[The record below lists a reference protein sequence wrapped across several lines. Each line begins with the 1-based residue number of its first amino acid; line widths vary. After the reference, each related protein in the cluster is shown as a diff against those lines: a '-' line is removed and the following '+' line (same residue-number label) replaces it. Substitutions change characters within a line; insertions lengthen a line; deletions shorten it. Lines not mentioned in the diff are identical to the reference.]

1 MTRNISLVGGVL
13 LLIVSLFSLDA
24 AAWGPRAHRAITG
37 TAIQVI
43 RRSYP
48 NTFKTEEYNYE
59 DDVLQGAIDGAEMLN
74 NGKPFVCESDA
85 IAAVDNEIRLLREVR
100 KYGVGSYFS
109 YHMGMLGALVSDL
122 MLPFALNNGEDGQL
136 RAQLESDIDGRLDRY
151 MFSPQQ
157 RQREFIFGAKEYLG
171 ERRSFIEDNR
181 VMVLDDYRRGTGY
194 DGFMKEAGPVYFGR
208 ATEAVAD
215 AWHSVLKINNSYAEV
230 APSRDVI
237 GWYFVNEIRYLLERK
252 KNMFQATKAYEN
264 FMQAGKNMPLALDR
278 IGDLFYKFGTNE
290 GRDRGVREWR
300 IAYDQAGADRREIG
314 KKLAGHF
321 VKIGEGYL
329 TKASRPNSSDDDL
342 PNALNAFTQAL
353 EYDQTSDLAA
363 RRINETN
370 SAITQRK
377 ERRQLNVNIIASAE
391 KVKVQA
397 EKKRLEKDFASAI
410 DTYKQ
415 AIGLYEAINDEF
427 LDQTEAAKNSIKEIN
442 KNITD
447 VINEILDA
455 GSDAI
460 DQGDKLVEEK
470 KFEDAK
476 KEYQRVESIVN
487 VIPGDEKT
495 THGKNKKEILDLA
508 QTKIKDADVAKQ
520 RFEALERERQE
531 QAKNAARGGGGAP
544 AAAPTAP
551 RLPTAK

>member
-1 MTRNISLVGGVL
+1 M
-13 LLIVSLFSLDA
+13 DA

-43 RRSYP
+43 RRTYP
-48 NTFKTEEYNYE
+48 NTFKTEDYNYE
-59 DDVLQGAIDGAEMLN
+59 DDVLQGAIDGARMLN
-74 NGKPFVCESDA
+74 NMKAFASESEA
-85 IAAVDNEIRLLREVR
+85 VAAVDNEIRLLREVR

-109 YHMGMLGALVSDL
+109 YHMGMLGALLSDL
-122 MLPFALNNGEDGQL
+122 LLPYGLDTGQDSDL
-136 RAQLESDIDGRLDRY
+136 RASLEADVDSHLDKY
-151 MFSPQQ
+151 TFAPQQ
-157 RQREFIFGAKEYLG
+157 RQREFIFGATEYLA
-171 ERRSFIEDNR
+171 ERRTLVNDNR
-181 VMVLDDYRRGTGY
+181 VMVADDYRKGTGY
-194 DGFMKEAGPVYFGR
+194 NGFMKEAGPVYFGK

-237 GWYFVNEIRYLLERK
+237 GWYFVNEIKYLLERK
-252 KNMFQATKAYEN
+252 KNMYQATKAYEN
-264 FMQAGKNMPLALDR
+264 FMQAGKNMPEALET
-278 IGDLFYKFGTNE
+278 IGDLFYDFGNQE

-300 IAYDQAGADRREIG
+300 IAYDMTGSDRRDIG
-314 KKLAGHF
+314 KKLASHF

-329 TKASRPNSSDDDL
+329 TKASRPNAADDDL
-342 PNALNAFTQAL
+342 PNALNAFTEAL
-353 EYDQTSDLAA
+353 QFDQTSDLAA
-363 RRINETN
+363 KRINETN
-370 SAITQRK
+370 TAISQRK

-415 AIGLYEAINDEF
+415 AIGLYEAIDDEF
-427 LDQTEAAKNSIKEIN
+427 KDQNDSAKNSIKEIN

-460 DQGDKLVEEK
+460 DQGDKLVDEK

-476 KEYQRVESIVN
+476 KEYQRVQSIIDV
-487 VIPGDEKT
+487 VPGDEKT
-495 THGKNKKEILDLA
+495 THGKNKKEMLDLA

-531 QAKNAARGGGGAP
+531 QAKNAARGGGAAP
-544 AAAPTAP
+544 AAAAP
-551 RLPTAK
+551 RAPVAK